1 MCVHVSVSTS
11 VSACV
16 CKHSLSAYY
25 FAQSQPK
32 PTWQLQ
38 HSSTLAVDSS
48 SANFECACVQPSS
61 LETCDDE
68 CDDMEEEDFHLVV
81 SQGEGCS
88 RTWKKRLL
96 WLPKKCCRL
105 HASQEEAGNTTDEN
119 AADDES
125 SDSGSGDE
133 GVESTGT
140 GQMQSLVACMHTHNI
155 SMLDLQFHQWNKNFA
170 SHRKEPS

>member
-1 MCVHVSVSTS
+1 MMNVM
-11 VSACV
+11 
-16 CKHSLSAYY
+16 
-25 FAQSQPK
+25 
-32 PTWQLQ
+32 TWKRK
-38 HSSTLAVDSS
+38 T
-48 SANFECACVQPSS
+48 F
-61 LETCDDE
+61 T
-68 CDDMEEEDFHLVV
+68 LVV

-125 SDSGSGDE
+125 SDSGSDDE

>member
-68 CDDMEEEDFHLVV
+68 CDDMEEEDFHPCGLTRRGMQQDLEEKAAVATKEV
-81 SQGEGCS
+81 LQIACIPGRS
-88 RTWKKRLL
+88 REYYR
-96 WLPKKCCRL
+96 
-105 HASQEEAGNTTDEN
+105 
-119 AADDES
+119 
-125 SDSGSGDE
+125 
-133 GVESTGT
+133 
-140 GQMQSLVACMHTHNI
+140 
-155 SMLDLQFHQWNKNFA
+155 
-170 SHRKEPS
+170 